1 MKLIRFEDKTKIKLF
16 RGNDLGHYD
25 RSVWFYVRIAVE
37 KNELLQRTR
46 RNTDASTANDNI
58 VKSNVMQGDSN
69 THDLQ

>member
-1 MKLIRFEDKTKIKLF
+1 MFF
-16 RGNDLGHYD
+16 GNDLGHYD

-37 KNELLQRTR
+37 GNELKQRTP
-46 RNTDASTANDNI
+46 RNTDASTANDDI